1 MAKSLGQIHTVNH
14 SLAFNDTADLG
25 LIDLSG
31 ELSSDLQHMVRQGN
45 MFKVVGIDMTIS
57 DLGGNTGGVTVSGFL
72 DYYAPTKGRC
82 KAYRDAFKAMA
93 NAMKSQGISMRDN
106 KLYDFRVGFSDP
118 NNYPV
123 SQRLVNSAI
132 LDSSNVLCLAG
143 AAAPEA
149 SVFGV
154 HNEQVQPATTGT
166 PNFTTGFNTLG
177 NQTTPTN
184 FVSNEG
190 AYGYAGNE
198 LKASEEFQSIP
209 FQFSYTTSAAG
220 SDFVSQFQWRP
231 DPALYFAMMC
241 GLIRIRL
248 DEIDFDGDITAGVID
263 TAVHVS
269 GWKSIMGSPD
279 KKRRSR
285 KSNSMSKTVTT
296 SMTQK
301 K

>member
-1 MAKSLGQIHTVNH
+1 MPKSLGQIHTVNH
-14 SLAFNDTADLG
+14 RLPFNDTADFG
-25 LIDLSG
+25 QIDLSG
-31 ELSSDLQHMVRQGN
+31 ELSQQLQHMVRQGN
-45 MFKVVGIDMTIS
+45 MFKVVGIDMTVS
-57 DLGGNTGGVTVSGFL
+57 DFGGNKGAITVNGFL

-93 NAMKSQGISMRDN
+93 NAMKTQGIHMRDN
-106 KLYDFRVGFSDP
+106 KLYDFRVSFSNP
-118 NNYPV
+118 NAYPA
-123 SQRLVNSAI
+123 SQQLINSAI
-132 LDSSNVLCLAG
+132 LDSSNVLCLAD

-154 HNEQVQPATTGT
+154 HNEQIQPVTPGT

-177 NQTTPTN
+177 NQASPTN

-190 AYGYAGNE
+190 NYGYEGND
-198 LKASEEFQSIP
+198 LVAQEEWESIP
-209 FQFSYTTSAAG
+209 FQFSYTTDGDGFDAS
-220 SDFVSQFQWRP
+220 SDFISTFQWRP

-248 DEIDFDGDITAGVID
+248 DEVDFDGDITAGYID

-269 GWKSIMGSPD
+269 GWKSIMGNPD

-285 KSNSMSKTVTT
+285 SRSTAKSTK
-296 SMTQK
+296 
-301 K
+301 